1 MIDFNN
7 IKNQPLTT
15 NKIKVDINMEKFFS
29 MYSIV
34 SYYSLDKEFKN
45 LAYEQLADV
54 QCLSVTGIR
63 ARWPESRY
71 PNIKFFILVEKGK
84 SNHVLNSLREYNK
97 IRFQEDDLTD
107 YNNKLQKRII
117 ASLAINSLGKSRN
130 GKMMYNDGSLLLCD
144 DVNFLMPES
153 RKELVCL
160 KIEVNEYMNLTAK
173 TASFSNPKSVE
184 ILHKHANC
192 VFQVSKDVYGHLW
205 TGLAVKPVVVRNMKE
220 KDIKLEELY
229 IKKKK
234 FSDKHNIIPY
244 WPYNPKDYT
253 HGKLFAISQVVES
266 VNSRYKDVLSIDFED
281 FDVMHY
287 DQYKSEKAM
296 LDSIKEYFS
305 GRSISFED
313 AFNIKE
319 SQNLISKMKEELQ
332 LIMEGKLVFPKKRT
346 KDDMLIKLVEPKSD
360 EAKETRYTKSLHR
373 MAHAETALQH
383 KIFYNN
389 EKKDKFDKTEARRIL
404 IELLVKD
411 CLINRNMPSDM
422 SKLIQGW
429 EFIRYKINQGNIIG
443 ASLSMD
449 SNHRM
454 NIRSLGF
461 SPYEDDFESFVK
473 NELNYEQ
480 TERIKGARDYMAI
493 KNKGNVF
500 MIIDTD
506 EIPILDVSLIDAEY
520 NEIINKKKPL
530 AFFKRKKEAHKY
542 LRGYVGFH
550 LWKTEGIDGEPN
562 GSYSYIAGT
571 NNDSIQIMPA
581 TKMDKMP
588 RARRIFV
595 LHKEHPELVEQ
606 QIMDIS
612 NMLKFG
618 FGRWNELMTYPFPFK
633 YLQEYL
639 DDQAETSFGK
649 HWNEITYR
657 GDLYK

>member
-1 MIDFNN
+1 
-7 IKNQPLTT
+7 
-15 NKIKVDINMEKFFS
+15 
-29 MYSIV
+29 
-34 SYYSLDKEFKN
+34 
-45 LAYEQLADV
+45 
-54 QCLSVTGIR
+54 
-63 ARWPESRY
+63 
-71 PNIKFFILVEKGK
+71 
-84 SNHVLNSLREYNK
+84 
-97 IRFQEDDLTD
+97 
-107 YNNKLQKRII
+107 
-117 ASLAINSLGKSRN
+117 
-130 GKMMYNDGSLLLCD
+130 
-144 DVNFLMPES
+144 
-153 RKELVCL
+153 
-160 KIEVNEYMNLTAK
+160 
-173 TASFSNPKSVE
+173 
-184 ILHKHANC
+184 
-192 VFQVSKDVYGHLW
+192 
-205 TGLAVKPVVVRNMKE
+205 
-220 KDIKLEELY
+220 
-229 IKKKK
+229 
-234 FSDKHNIIPY
+234 
-244 WPYNPKDYT
+244 
-253 HGKLFAISQVVES
+253 
-266 VNSRYKDVLSIDFED
+266 
-281 FDVMHY
+281 
-287 DQYKSEKAM
+287 M

-461 SPYEDDFESFVK
+461 SPYEDDFESSVK

-520 NEIINKKKPL
+520 NEIINKKSHLLFSKE
-530 AFFKRKKEAHKY
+530 KRSA
-542 LRGYVGFH
+542 
-550 LWKTEGIDGEPN
+550 
-562 GSYSYIAGT
+562 
-571 NNDSIQIMPA
+571 
-581 TKMDKMP
+581 
-588 RARRIFV
+588 
-595 LHKEHPELVEQ
+595 
-606 QIMDIS
+606 
-612 NMLKFG
+612 
-618 FGRWNELMTYPFPFK
+618 
-633 YLQEYL
+633 
-639 DDQAETSFGK
+639 
-649 HWNEITYR
+649 
-657 GDLYK
+657 

>member
-1 MIDFNN
+1 
-7 IKNQPLTT
+7 
-15 NKIKVDINMEKFFS
+15 
-29 MYSIV
+29 
-34 SYYSLDKEFKN
+34 
-45 LAYEQLADV
+45 
-54 QCLSVTGIR
+54 
-63 ARWPESRY
+63 
-71 PNIKFFILVEKGK
+71 
-84 SNHVLNSLREYNK
+84 
-97 IRFQEDDLTD
+97 
-107 YNNKLQKRII
+107 
-117 ASLAINSLGKSRN
+117 
-130 GKMMYNDGSLLLCD
+130 
-144 DVNFLMPES
+144 
-153 RKELVCL
+153 
-160 KIEVNEYMNLTAK
+160 
-173 TASFSNPKSVE
+173 
-184 ILHKHANC
+184 
-192 VFQVSKDVYGHLW
+192 
-205 TGLAVKPVVVRNMKE
+205 
-220 KDIKLEELY
+220 
-229 IKKKK
+229 
-234 FSDKHNIIPY
+234 
-244 WPYNPKDYT
+244 
-253 HGKLFAISQVVES
+253 
-266 VNSRYKDVLSIDFED
+266 
-281 FDVMHY
+281 
-287 DQYKSEKAM
+287 
-296 LDSIKEYFS
+296 
-305 GRSISFED
+305 
-313 AFNIKE
+313 
-319 SQNLISKMKEELQ
+319 
-332 LIMEGKLVFPKKRT
+332 
-346 KDDMLIKLVEPKSD
+346 
-360 EAKETRYTKSLHR
+360 